1 MTQLLHI
8 LKYKA
13 IAFTRLDSRLD
24 FPGIIKNL
32 GSSLIYI
39 GFALGAY
46 FFSKRLIQFLIADI
60 KIGLFLLHEF
70 ISIIMFIFF
79 LAVNIGNII
88 VSYSTLYKSN
98 EIGFLF
104 TKPVAPAKIFVLKF
118 LDNFFYSS
126 STLLLILL
134 SVLLGYASYFE
145 MSITH
150 LLLLLIFNFIPFI
163 FSAGSLG
170 VIILMLLMKLGSRY
184 NPRRVVIGLALF
196 YVAVVSFFFT
206 VNSPLDLTNSVLK
219 VYPFIERNLYLNEL
233 LPPVIKYLPNSW
245 LSESSYWLINNQ
257 LSKAIPLFIMQG
269 VLSLFLFVIALFLGN
284 RLYFKTWLLNLRI
297 SREHTGDGDGR
308 IFFLDFNRNW
318 EIDSRTESIIK
329 KDFWIFI
336 REPAQWIHLL
346 VLIFLTIVFM
356 SSVAGI
362 RYIGLGNFYLQ
373 TGIYLSV
380 FLFNMLL
387 ISTLSLRFIF
397 PMISLEGYS
406 FWKIKSAPVD
416 NSFLLRKKVIP
427 MGTFILLI
435 STGLSYFINFRFDL
449 IFEISTLLINL
460 ISSATIIMV
469 NLGMGGL
476 FANYREKNTIRI
488 SSSQGASI
496 TFLLVIIYILFIVI
510 LLFMPI
516 SHYFLSIMIK
526 KPFDPLNIFYPVI
539 PVFIL
544 SALIIIISIRGALY
558 SLKKD
563 F

>member
-1 MTQLLHI
+1 MNQLIHI

-13 IAFTRLDSRLD
+13 IAFIRLNDRLD
-24 FPGIIKNL
+24 FAGLIKNF

-39 GFALGAY
+39 GFAIGAF
-46 FFSKRLIQFLIADI
+46 FFSKRLIQFLMEDI

-70 ISIIMFIFF
+70 ISIILFIFF

-104 TKPVAPAKIFVLKF
+104 TKPVTPVKIFILKF

-145 MSITH
+145 MRTGH
-150 LLLLLIFNFIPFI
+150 LLLLITGNFIPFI

-170 VIILMLLMKLGSRY
+170 VIILMILMKLGSRY
-184 NPRRVVIGLALF
+184 NPRRVVTGLALM
-196 YVAVVSFFFT
+196 YIIIVSLFFT
-206 VNSPLDLTNSVLK
+206 LNSPLDLTNSVLK
-219 VYPFIERNLYLNEL
+219 YYPFIERNLYLNYL

-257 LSKAIPLFIMQG
+257 LSNALPLFISQI
-269 VLSLFLFVIALFLGN
+269 VLSMILFLIALFLGS
-284 RLYFKTWLLNLRI
+284 RLYFKTWLINLKI
-297 SREHTGDGDGR
+297 TGEFERDRDDR
-308 IFFLDFNRNW
+308 KLFLDFKRNSKM
-318 EIDSRTESIIK
+318 DPRTESILK
-329 KDFWIFI
+329 KDFWVFM

-346 VLIFLTIVFM
+346 VLCFLIIVFI
-356 SSVAGI
+356 SSVSGI

-397 PMISLEGYS
+397 PIISLEGYS
-406 FWKIKSAPVD
+406 FWKLKSAPVN
-416 NSFLLRKKVIP
+416 NSFLLRKKLIP
-427 MGTFILLI
+427 MGTLILFI
-435 STGLSYFINFRFDL
+435 STGLSYFINFRFFF
-449 IFEISTLLINL
+449 IFEISALFINL
-460 ISSATIIMV
+460 IASATIILI

-476 FANYREKNTIRI
+476 FANYKEKNAIRI

-496 TFLLVIIYILFIVI
+496 TFLLVIIYILLIVI
-510 LLFMPI
+510 LLFQPI
-516 SHYFLSIMIK
+516 SQYFLSIMIQRSY
-526 KPFDPLNIFYPVI
+526 DPLKVFYPVI
-539 PVFIL
+539 PIFLL
-544 SALIIIISIRGALY
+544 SALIIYFSIRGALY
-558 SLKKD
+558 SLNKD

>member
-1 MTQLLHI
+1 MNQLIHI

-13 IAFTRLDSRLD
+13 IAFIRLNDRLDLA
-24 FPGIIKNL
+24 GLIKNF

-39 GFALGAY
+39 GFAVGAF
-46 FFSKRLIQFLIADI
+46 FFSRRLIQFLMTDI

-70 ISIIMFIFF
+70 ISIILFIFF

-104 TKPVAPAKIFVLKF
+104 TKPVTPVKIFILKF

-134 SVLLGYASYFE
+134 SVLLGYASYFQ
-145 MSITH
+145 MRTDH
-150 LLLLLIFNFIPFI
+150 LLLLIIGNFIPFI

-170 VIILMLLMKLGSRY
+170 VIILMILMKLGSRF
-184 NPRRVVIGLALF
+184 NPRRVVTGLALL
-196 YVAVVSFFFT
+196 YIIIVSLFFT
-206 VNSPLDLTNSVLK
+206 INSPLELTNSVLK
-219 VYPFIERNLYLNEL
+219 YYPFIERNIYLNDL

-245 LSESSYWLINNQ
+245 LAESSYWLITNQ
-257 LSKAIPLFIMQG
+257 LSNAIPLFISQILLST
-269 VLSLFLFVIALFLGN
+269 VLFIIALFLGN
-284 RLYFKTWLLNLRI
+284 RLYFKTWLLNLKI
-297 SREHTGDGDGR
+297 SGDFKGDR
-308 IFFLDFNRNW
+308 HYSNLFLDFSRKSRM
-318 EIDSRTESIIK
+318 DSRTESILK
-329 KDFWIFI
+329 KDFWVFV

-346 VLIFLTIVFM
+346 VLCFLIIVFI
-356 SSVAGI
+356 SSVSGI
-362 RYIGLGNFYLQ
+362 RYVGLGNFYLQ

-406 FWKIKSAPVD
+406 FWKIKSAPVN
-416 NSFLLRKKVIP
+416 NSFFLRKKLVP
-427 MGTFILLI
+427 MGTLILLI
-435 STGLSYFINFRFDL
+435 STGLSYFINFRFFFV
-449 IFEISTLLINL
+449 FEISALLINL
-460 ISSATIIMV
+460 IAAVTIILI

-476 FANYREKNTIRI
+476 FANYREKNAIRV

-496 TFLLVIIYILFIVI
+496 TFLLVIIYILLIVI
-510 LLFMPI
+510 LLFQPV
-516 SHYFLSIMIK
+516 SQYFLSIMIQQSY
-526 KPFDPLNIFYPVI
+526 DPLKVFYPVI
-539 PVFIL
+539 PVALL
-544 SALIIIISIRGALY
+544 SAYIIILSIRGALY